1 MVKIAR
7 AMPLVLSLAL
17 LSSPLSAESM
27 SKQYQ
32 PNLQMG
38 VCKAMTRAA
47 DFLVKVQKPGEDGQL
62 GWSWVVGEDNTAAN
76 VAGLAALA
84 LLDAHE
90 ASGREEYLQAATRY
104 ALGLMNRLV
113 EYSGENLPYKADI
126 EFLSRLADLTRND
139 GYREAAR
146 KMFDVVRAK
155 SPNGGDEV
163 ARIAQGRRRAMRLL
177 GFDAALAIR
186 AAHAVGEK
194 RYAYQL
200 ADDVLQRM
208 PSWYRLSK
216 DPRFSL
222 VSSAALA
229 GALQVLDAGHYRK
242 QIQRFRADLL
252 GFQRKNGSFLF
263 NETQPSAYA
272 VMTLMGSTYSKQRRA
287 AQRAAKWLKSTMLK
301 RGAFASYNDYM
312 PEPFVG
318 QVISEVHAE
327 ALSALSR
334 ACLMNVAGD

>member
-1 MVKIAR
+1 MGMITR
-7 AMPLVLSLAL
+7 ATPLVLSLILIPLPL
-17 LSSPLSAESM
+17 LAGAM

-32 PNLQMG
+32 PNLEMG

-47 DFLVKVQKPGEDGQL
+47 DFLVKVQKPGEDGEM
-62 GWSWVVGEDNTAAN
+62 GWSWVVGEGNPSAN

-84 LLDAHE
+84 LLDAHQV
-90 ASGREEYLQAATRY
+90 SGNAEYLKAATRY

-113 EYSGENLPYKADI
+113 DYSGDNLPYKADI
-126 EFLSRLADLTRND
+126 EFLSRLADLTKND

-146 KMFDVVRAK
+146 KMFEVVQAK
-155 SPNGGDEV
+155 SQNGEEEV

-177 GFDAALAIR
+177 GFDVALAVR

-208 PSWYRLSK
+208 PSWYRLSN

-222 VSSAALA
+222 VSSAALT
-229 GALQVLDAGHYRK
+229 GALQALDAGHYRK

-252 GFQRKNGSFLF
+252 RYQQKNGSFLV

-272 VMTLMGSTYSKQRRA
+272 VLALMDSTYSGQRRA
-287 AQRAAKWLKSTMLK
+287 ARRAVDWLKSTMLEK
-301 RGAFASYNDYM
+301 GAFASYNDYM

-334 ACLMNVAGD
+334 ACGGK

>member
-1 MVKIAR
+1 MGVITR
-7 AMPLVLSLAL
+7 AMPLVLSYLFLVSPPLLAG
-17 LSSPLSAESM
+17 SM

-32 PNLQMG
+32 PNLEMG

-47 DFLVKVQKPGEDGQL
+47 DFLVKVQKPGEDGEL
-62 GWSWVVGEDNTAAN
+62 GWSWVVGEGNPSAN
-76 VAGLAALA
+76 VAGLAALS
-84 LLDAHE
+84 LLDAHQVT
-90 ASGREEYLQAATRY
+90 GNGEYLKAATRY

-113 EYSGENLPYKADI
+113 EFSGDNLPYKADI
-126 EFLSRLADLTRND
+126 EFLSRLADVTKND

-146 KMFDVVRAK
+146 KMFEVIRKK
-155 SPNGGDEV
+155 SPKGGDEV
-163 ARIAQGRRRAMRLL
+163 ARIARGRKRAMRLL
-177 GFDAALAIR
+177 GFDVALAIR

-200 ADDVLQRM
+200 ADEVLQRVS
-208 PSWYRLSK
+208 SWYRLSN
-216 DPRFSL
+216 DPRFAL

-229 GALQVLDAGHYRK
+229 GALRAVDAGHYRS

-252 GFQRKNGSFLF
+252 RYQQKNGSFLV

-272 VMTLMGSTYSKQRRA
+272 VMALIDSTHSRQRRA
-287 AQRAAKWLKSTMLK
+287 AQRAVNWLKSTMLK
-301 RGAFASYNDYM
+301 KGAFASYNDYM

-334 ACLMNVAGD
+334 ACGGK

>member
-1 MVKIAR
+1 MGVIAR
-7 AMPLVLSLAL
+7 ATPLVLALIIMSPPLLAG
-17 LSSPLSAESM
+17 SM

-32 PNLQMG
+32 PNLEMG

-47 DFLVKVQKPGEDGQL
+47 DFLVKVQKPGEDGEM
-62 GWSWVVGEDNTAAN
+62 GWSWVVGEGNPSAN

-84 LLDAHE
+84 LLDAHKV
-90 ASGREEYLQAATRY
+90 SGNAEYLQAATRY

-113 EYSGENLPYKADI
+113 DYSGDNLPYKADI
-126 EFLSRLADLTRND
+126 EFLSRLADLTKND

-146 KMFDVVRAK
+146 KMFEVVRAK
-155 SPNGGDEV
+155 SPTGGDEV

-177 GFDAALAIR
+177 GFDVALAVR

-208 PSWYRLSK
+208 PSWYRLSN

-229 GALQVLDAGHYRK
+229 GALQALDDGHYRK

-252 GFQRKNGSFLF
+252 RFQQKNGSFLV

-272 VMTLMGSTYSKQRRA
+272 VLALMDSTFSRQRRA
-287 AQRAAKWLKSTMLK
+287 AQRAVEWLKSTMLK
-301 RGAFASYNDYM
+301 KGAFASYNDYM

-327 ALSALSR
+327 ALLALSR
-334 ACLMNVAGD
+334 ACGGK

>member
-1 MVKIAR
+1 MGTIAR
-7 AMPLVLSLAL
+7 ATPVMLSLL
-17 LSSPLSAESM
+17 LVSAPLLAGSM

-32 PNLQMG
+32 PNLEMG

-47 DFLVKVQKPGEDGQL
+47 DFLVKVQKPGEDGQI
-62 GWSWVVGEDNTAAN
+62 GWSWMVGEGNPSAN
-76 VAGLAALA
+76 VAGLAALG
-84 LLDAHE
+84 LLDAYQV
-90 ASGREEYLQAATRY
+90 SSNGEYLKAATRY
-104 ALGLMNRLV
+104 AVGLMNRLV
-113 EYSGENLPYKADI
+113 EFSKDNLPYKADI
-126 EFLSRLADLTRND
+126 EFLSRLADVTKND

-146 KMFDVVRAK
+146 KMFEVIREK
-155 SPNGGDEV
+155 SPKGGDEV
-163 ARIAQGRRRAMRLL
+163 ARIARGRKRAARLL
-177 GFDAALAIR
+177 GFDVALAIR

-200 ADDVLQRM
+200 ADEVLKRTS
-208 PSWYRLSK
+208 SWYRLAK

-229 GALQVLDAGHYRK
+229 GALQALDDGHYRK
-242 QIQRFRADLL
+242 QTQRFRSDLL
-252 GFQRKNGSFLF
+252 RYQQKNGSFLV

-272 VMTLMGSTYSKQRRA
+272 IMALMDSTYARQRRA
-287 AQRAAKWLKSTMLK
+287 AQRAVNWLKSTMLK
-301 RGAFASYNDYM
+301 KGAFASYNDYM

-334 ACLMNVAGD
+334 ACGGK